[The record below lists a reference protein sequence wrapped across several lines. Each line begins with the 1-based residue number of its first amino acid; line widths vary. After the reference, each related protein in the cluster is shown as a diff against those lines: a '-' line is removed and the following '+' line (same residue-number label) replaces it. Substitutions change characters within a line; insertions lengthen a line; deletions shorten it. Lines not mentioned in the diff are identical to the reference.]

1 MRIITGEYKGRK
13 LETPRGDDIR
23 PTTDKV
29 KEAIFNLLMHDV
41 YDAVCV
47 DLFTGTG
54 NLGLE
59 ALSRGARR
67 CYFCDNARDSL
78 NLAKT
83 NIKKCQASEKA
94 IVLAGD
100 YSKCLSRIREQA
112 DIFFLDPPY
121 QAGLYEN
128 CLERID
134 TLDLL
139 SQKGIIIAEH
149 GARDQMPERAG
160 NLRKVRERRYG
171 KIMISIYRHAETDGA
186 EEAADD
192 EEALEAKRPA
202 GAAEADVTASCRAE
216 GARAEGEG
224 TEA

>member
-29 KEAIFNLLMHDV
+29 KEAIFNLLMQDI

-78 NLAKT
+78 NLAKV
-83 NIKKCQASEKA
+83 NIKKCQAGDKA

-100 YSKCLSRIREQA
+100 YTKCLSRIREQA

-128 CLERID
+128 CLKTID

-139 SQKGIIIAEH
+139 SNEGIIIAEH
-149 GARDQMPERAG
+149 GARDEMPERVG
-160 NLRKVRERRYG
+160 SLQKTRDRRYG
-171 KIMISIYRHAETDGA
+171 KIMVSIYQRIQTETSEQDTGA
-186 EEAADD
+186 EEG
-192 EEALEAKRPA
+192 EEE
-202 GAAEADVTASCRAE
+202 
-216 GARAEGEG
+216 
-224 TEA
+224 TE

>member
-94 IVLAGD
+94 IVLAGTTA
-100 YSKCLSRIREQA
+100 SVCRGSESRRTS
-112 DIFFLDPPY
+112 FFW
-121 QAGLYEN
+121 
-128 CLERID
+128 
-134 TLDLL
+134 T
-139 SQKGIIIAEH
+139 
-149 GARDQMPERAG
+149 
-160 NLRKVRERRYG
+160 RR
-171 KIMISIYRHAETDGA
+171 T
-186 EEAADD
+186 
-192 EEALEAKRPA
+192 RPA
-202 GAAEADVTASCRAE
+202 FTKIAWSA
-216 GARAEGEG
+216 
-224 TEA
+224 

>member
-29 KEAIFNLLMHDV
+29 KEAIFNLLMQDV

-59 ALSRGARR
+59 ALSRGAKR

-78 NLAKT
+78 NLART
-83 NIKKCQASEKA
+83 NIKKCQASDKA

-100 YSKCLSRIREQA
+100 YSKCLSRIREQV

-139 SQKGIIIAEH
+139 SQEGIIIAEH
-149 GARDQMPERAG
+149 GARDQMPAQAG
-160 NLRKVRERRYG
+160 RLQKVRDRKYG
-171 KIMISIYRHAETDGA
+171 RIMVSIYRRADETDLVSAEPA
-186 EEAADD
+186 EEPAVPADM
-192 EEALEAKRPA
+192 
-202 GAAEADVTASCRAE
+202 
-216 GARAEGEG
+216 AEGE
-224 TEA
+224 EADA

>member
-13 LETPRGDDIR
+13 LETPRGADIR

-29 KEAIFNLLMHDV
+29 KEAVFNLLMQDI

-47 DLFTGTG
+47 DLFAGTG

-78 NLAKT
+78 NLIKL
-83 NIKKCQASEKA
+83 NIKKCQAGDRA

-100 YSKCLSRIREQA
+100 YAKCLSRIREQA

-128 CLERID
+128 CLKTID
-134 TLDLL
+134 SLDLL
-139 SQKGIIIAEH
+139 SNEGIIIAEH
-149 GARDQMPERAG
+149 GARDEMPEQVG
-160 NLRKVRERRYG
+160 GLQKVRERRYG
-171 KIMISIYRHAETDGA
+171 KIMVSIYRRADTEAVDQDADAGEG
-186 EEAADD
+186 EEAA
-192 EEALEAKRPA
+192 E
-202 GAAEADVTASCRAE
+202 
-216 GARAEGEG
+216 
-224 TEA
+224 

>member
-1 MRIITGEYKGRK
+1 MRKKQKRGKQKRSMRIITGAYKGRK
-13 LETPRGDDIR
+13 LETPRGDEIR

-29 KEAIFNLLMHDV
+29 KEAIFNLLMQDI

-59 ALSRGARR
+59 ALSRGAKR

-78 NLAKT
+78 NLART
-83 NIKKCQASEKA
+83 NIQKCGAADRA

-121 QAGLYEN
+121 RAGLYET

-139 SQKGIIIAEH
+139 SQEGIIIAEH
-149 GARDQMPERAG
+149 GARDEMPQQAG
-160 NLRKVRERRYG
+160 RLRKVRDRKYG
-171 KIMISIYRHAETDGA
+171 KIMISIYRR
-186 EEAADD
+186 ADAPD
-192 EEALEAKRPA
+192 P
-202 GAAEADVTASCRAE
+202 AEADRMEEADAVRADM
-216 GARAEGEG
+216 AEGE
-224 TEA
+224 EADA